1 MDFDV
6 SQFERDASTN
16 LGNANGNI
24 FVSKPGIPKQH
35 DGQVFVRLKKK
46 RFVVLD
52 YTIQPNETDMAT
64 ASGVAHMEIPSG
76 AGKTQCITK
85 DCHKVGVPVKLYDSN
100 PEDSVSLYLRSGLCF
115 ECQRK
120 HALIAWCLVAYA
132 IYSMW
137 YGYSYGRSVV
147 SQIFR
152 FCVVSL
158 NEKRRVDRRKRPH
171 EGAQLLYSIAS
182 PSQKKFKINGGD
194 VFELKD
200 DAIIVNGSIKG
211 VKLADEGHSPQDI
224 AVDLQDMLREST
236 FETERLL
243 TAAGNP
249 GPDPM
254 VDNIHGLYEKAFTA
268 MNKAIFLM
276 TQWKA
281 AYDNAA
287 TANDPNS
294 NNHMVSLLLAADKD
308 QQRVPSGDDALP
320 RMKKEDE
327 HDMVH
332 DPDMHDHG
340 IQVHHD
346 VHDPDVPNVDTGFM
360 EV

>member
-1 MDFDV
+1 MASQMDFDV

-115 ECQRK
+115 ECQRN
-120 HALIAWCLVAYA
+120 
-132 IYSMW
+132 
-137 YGYSYGRSVV
+137 
-147 SQIFR
+147 
-152 FCVVSL
+152 L